1 MMFLLRAA
9 FWMAVVSFFVP
20 QDFAG
25 EAVDL
30 PFNTAETRI
39 DASAKVSDWC
49 TENEV
54 ICEAGEEAARLG
66 NFLGGMAMDRIG
78 DAIET
83 HQDRQTASH
92 AAQSNNAP
100 TTPARAKS

>member
-9 FWMAVVSFFVP
+9 FWVAVVSFFVP

-25 EAVDL
+25 EAMDL

-39 DASAKVSDWC
+39 DASAKVSEWC
-49 TENEV
+49 VDNEV
-54 ICEAGEEAARLG
+54 ICEAGSEAARLG
-66 NFLGGMAMDRIG
+66 TFLGGMAMDRIG

-83 HQDRQTASH
+83 HQERQTASH
-92 AAQSNNAP
+92 SAPTDSPAQS
-100 TTPARAKS
+100 RAKS

>member
-9 FWMAVVSFFVP
+9 FWLAVVSFFVP

-25 EAVDL
+25 EAMDL

-39 DASAKVSDWC
+39 DASGKVSEWC
-49 TENEV
+49 AENEV

-66 NFLGGMAMDRIG
+66 SFLGEMAMTRIG
-78 DAIET
+78 AAIED
-83 HQDRQTASH
+83 HQERQTAAS
-92 AAQSNNAP
+92 AP
-100 TTPARAKS
+100 TTTPTPARAKS

>member
-25 EAVDL
+25 EMMDL
-30 PFNTAETRI
+30 PFDTAETRI
-39 DASAKVSDWC
+39 DATAKVSEWC
-49 TENEV
+49 VDNEV
-54 ICEAGEEAARLG
+54 ICEAGSEAARLG
-66 NFLGGMAMDRIG
+66 TFLGGMAMDRIG

-83 HQDRQTASH
+83 HQDRQTVANSGSTSTP
-92 AAQSNNAP
+92 A
-100 TTPARAKS
+100 PARAKS